1 MGLCMMLE
9 WTDHGIVYDVKLD
22 WPWDCEWWGWRS
34 STAQTTWPAGGA
46 GEWRRDWRTYWAQ
59 ALPSWPA
66 PRTES
71 STGWRS
77 RPGGGPWTTA
87 GVIKKEETL
96 ITTFQPSNYFYRNI
110 TNHFDDFLLSF
121 DCIFLDFFTLDW
133 MNSLKTMIDN
143 FRREIFY
150 IVFLVFSLNFPFT
163 LKIVSWF
170 KNPLWIPN
178 DKEDCKIS
186 EETHSFDGCESCSR
200 GGEEEREREQE
211 AEKEKIEVVAPV
223 HGGGGVPG
231 RGAAGRNINHYDD
244 QKY

>member
-150 IVFLVFSLNFPFT
+150 IVFLVFSLNFPST
-163 LKIVSWF
+163 WKIVNWF
-170 KNPLWIPN
+170 K
-178 DKEDCKIS
+178 
-186 EETHSFDGCESCSR
+186 THFEYQMTR
-200 GGEEEREREQE
+200 RIVRFLKKLTVLMAVRAAAEEERRRERGSR
-211 AEKEKIEVVAPV
+211 KPRKK
-223 HGGGGVPG
+223 
-231 RGAAGRNINHYDD
+231 R
-244 QKY
+244 